1 MVRTEGDL
9 VEGVEEEERCENVG
23 DKVSENVSEND
34 VNADENQ
41 GKRIKEIQNATIS
54 ATNKPFF

>member
-1 MVRTEGDL
+1 M
-9 VEGVEEEERCENVG
+9 CENVG
-23 DKVSENVSEND
+23 DKVNEND
-34 VNADENQ
+34 ENYVNSDENQ